1 MLTLFLINLSGAG
14 IQTFPAQAD
23 QTCGSCRNKGLEIYF
38 YRNSTEAFAALKSG
52 EVDLLQ
58 CYVTYEQYQYVVSD
72 PTLMLAGIC
81 ESGLFEFDLNNNY
94 TIADFPGVRNPLNEV
109 TFRRAL
115 AHMVDKD
122 WIISEVL
129 KGFGQRIDA
138 PVDAAHA
145 AYANESVV
153 GNNYPY
159 PYSLT
164 KAAELL
170 DICFK
175 DTDGDGTRN
184 YPVGWPGRETGPNL
198 DPIKVCIRN
207 DHQPRLKAG
216 RALADNMRVLGV
228 PVNQIEASSDTLFPM
243 VMSCLNYH
251 IYTGG
256 WSPAGPPTYLYPLYH
271 SDFGLGLGS
280 NYITGMNSSNMPN
293 YPDLDAVLEDVYF
306 ATSLENFAVAVK
318 KATGLIVAKYCI
330 NIPLWSNKDFMAY
343 RRNLVGV
350 VNEDWTGLENRYTFL
365 NAYKADDPNTPED
378 ESQEPIKM
386 GTVHEPKMLNILF
399 SSWYYDYAVLD
410 RVFTSLTEI
419 EPYNLAVNNPWV
431 AQDWETSTWYDPQD
445 GENKTKVTYWI
456 RKDVFW
462 HAPVTGEAV
471 RQFTA
476 HDVEFTMWYAYKWVE
491 DVPRSI
497 WGALYGIHHTKVV
510 DDFTIEVYFDYQSI
524 WAPPGFGNN
533 VPLLPKDEYL
543 NLLCTPSTSSFYSD
557 GTNITTSTK
566 FIFTDKQVVQ
576 VISGNIDGTPL
587 VEGIDFE
594 ILATGSPH
602 YTHNEIH
609 FLTNLPEGTVTINY
623 YTQTVDPHGYYLAKY
638 DWTKTFYSIG
648 PYYPASITPGEG
660 GFAIFKPAPS
670 FFLETPPLGEIDWK
684 WTWTGTTKPRGGY
697 YQVSLYDA
705 VKVLQAYGAQGIGIP
720 DTNWFPGADIDLYDL
735 GHVGLYDAVTVI
747 SKYGTKWGIVN

>member
-1 MLTLFLINLSGAG
+1 
-14 IQTFPAQAD
+14 
-23 QTCGSCRNKGLEIYF
+23 
-38 YRNSTEAFAALKSG
+38 
-52 EVDLLQ
+52 
-58 CYVTYEQYQYVVSD
+58 
-72 PTLMLAGIC
+72 
-81 ESGLFEFDLNNNY
+81 
-94 TIADFPGVRNPLNEV
+94 
-109 TFRRAL
+109 
-115 AHMVDKD
+115 
-122 WIISEVL
+122 
-129 KGFGQRIDA
+129 
-138 PVDAAHA
+138 
-145 AYANESVV
+145 
-153 GNNYPY
+153 
-159 PYSLT
+159 
-164 KAAELL
+164 
-170 DICFK
+170 
-175 DTDGDGTRN
+175 
-184 YPVGWPGRETGPNL
+184 
-198 DPIKVCIRN
+198 
-207 DHQPRLKAG
+207 
-216 RALADNMRVLGV
+216 
-228 PVNQIEASSDTLFPM
+228 
-243 VMSCLNYH
+243 
-251 IYTGG
+251 
-256 WSPAGPPTYLYPLYH
+256 
-271 SDFGLGLGS
+271 
-280 NYITGMNSSNMPN
+280 MNSSNMPN